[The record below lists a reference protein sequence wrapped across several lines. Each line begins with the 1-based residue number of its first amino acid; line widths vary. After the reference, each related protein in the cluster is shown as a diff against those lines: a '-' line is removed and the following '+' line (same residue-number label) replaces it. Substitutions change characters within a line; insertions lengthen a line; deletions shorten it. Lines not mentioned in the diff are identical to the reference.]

1 MAAFKKML
9 HKVDWGMAQRAVD
22 AWMRRTL
29 PTRASPRIRDLLKAP
44 TRNVWRA
51 HRILRKSLISAI
63 VAARITENFCRDR
76 VQGKS
81 LLVARLRSVSETAI
95 VARVGELEEK
105 LAVDDDE
112 LRQRYRRFVQATR
125 NLLDPES
132 AEPLRLLNEICW
144 ELHFSIR
151 GRRVPWVRRAK

>member
-1 MAAFKKML
+1 ML
-9 HKVDWGMAQRAVD
+9 HKVDWGMARRAVD

-29 PTRASPRIRDLLKAP
+29 PTRAPPRIRDLLKAP

-63 VAARITENFCRDR
+63 VAARITEDFCRDR

-81 LLVARLRSVSETAI
+81 LLVARLRSVSESAI
-95 VARVGELEEK
+95 AVRVEELEEK
-105 LAVDDDE
+105 LADDDE

-125 NLLDPES
+125 DLLDPES
-132 AEPLRLLNEICW
+132 AEPSRLLHEICW
-144 ELHFSIR
+144 ELQFLTR
-151 GRRVPWVRRAK
+151 GRRVPWVRRK

>member
-1 MAAFKKML
+1 MAACKKML

-29 PTRASPRIRDLLKAP
+29 PIRAPPRIRDLLNAP

-51 HRILRKSLISAI
+51 HKILRKSLISAI

-81 LLVARLRSVSETAI
+81 LLAARLRSVSESAI
-95 VARVGELEEK
+95 AASVRELEER
-105 LAVDDDE
+105 LATS
-112 LRQRYRRFVQATR
+112 R
-125 NLLDPES
+125 
-132 AEPLRLLNEICW
+132 
-144 ELHFSIR
+144 
-151 GRRVPWVRRAK
+151 

>member
-1 MAAFKKML
+1 ML
-9 HKVDWGMAQRAVD
+9 HKVDWSMAQRAVD

-29 PTRASPRIRDLLKAP
+29 PARAPPRMRDLLKAP

-81 LLVARLRSVSETAI
+81 LLAARLRSVSESAI
-95 VARVGELEEK
+95 AASVRELEES
-105 LAVDDDE
+105 LADDDE
-112 LRQRYRRFVQATR
+112 LRERYRRFVQATR
-125 NLLDPES
+125 DLLDPES
-132 AEPLRLLNEICW
+132 AEPSRLLNEICW
-144 ELHFSIR
+144 ELQFSIG
-151 GRRVPWVRRAK
+151 GRRVPWVRRK